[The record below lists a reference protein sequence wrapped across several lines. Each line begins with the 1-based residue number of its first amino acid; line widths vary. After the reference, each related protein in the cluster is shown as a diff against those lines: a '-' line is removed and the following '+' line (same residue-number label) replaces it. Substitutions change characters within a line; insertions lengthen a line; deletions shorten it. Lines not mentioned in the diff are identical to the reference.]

1 MAIVASVAA
10 MAADAAVEEAA
21 VFPVSIVHRHRPG
34 RIWSSGSFSKR
45 MEIQWL

>member
-10 MAADAAVEEAA
+10 MAADAAVEAAA

-34 RIWSSGSFSKR
+34 EDLEFWVFF
-45 MEIQWL
+45 